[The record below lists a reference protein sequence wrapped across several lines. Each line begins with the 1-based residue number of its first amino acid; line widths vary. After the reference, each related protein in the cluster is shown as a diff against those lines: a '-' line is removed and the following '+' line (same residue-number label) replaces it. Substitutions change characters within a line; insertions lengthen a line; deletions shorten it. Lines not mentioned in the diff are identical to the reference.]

1 MPIVKSESCI
11 VYIRFGTKSKFRNFL
26 TSLMRYFIFHICIIV
41 VTRFGKPRDD
51 VNLKGSRNHN
61 EKSAKRIDVRNR
73 PVRVLFQKSEVQ

>member
-1 MPIVKSESCI
+1 
-11 VYIRFGTKSKFRNFL
+11 
-26 TSLMRYFIFHICIIV
+26 MRYLILHICIIV